1 MKKETNN
8 NLFPYLCDREVISTK
23 RECNIKGY
31 KFVYDRTNRIARL
44 EDSESNIHGNV
55 RYFHG
60 YLMLD
65 VKNKMVSVFKYVKLG
80 KITDPIL
87 YTLLSKYKKNHKF
100 ISPVTP

>member
-1 MKKETNN
+1 MKKETN
-8 NLFPYLCDREVISTK
+8 NLFPYLCDREVISIK
-23 RECNIKGY
+23 RECNMKGY
-31 KFVYDRTNRIARL
+31 RFVYDRTNRIARL
-44 EDSESNIHGNV
+44 EDSENNIHGNV

-87 YTLLSKYKKNHKF
+87 YTLLSKYKKNLKLRN
-100 ISPVTP
+100 ILN